1 MHRCLLKTLYLV
13 SAGHKGEWLM
23 KFSDFTKPELEKII
37 LNANFTDDEERI
49 FNLLSRGFSVLEVS
63 QKSGMSE
70 SSVYRR
76 IRIIKVKV
84 EKVRFL

>member
-1 MHRCLLKTLYLV
+1 
-13 SAGHKGEWLM
+13 M

-37 LNANFTDDEERI
+37 LNANFTSDEEQI

-76 IRIIKVKV
+76 TRIIKVKV

>member
-13 SAGHKGEWLM
+13 SAG
-23 KFSDFTKPELEKII
+23 D
-37 LNANFTDDEERI
+37 
-49 FNLLSRGFSVLEVS
+49 NLLSRGFSVLEVS

>member
-1 MHRCLLKTLYLV
+1 MRM
-13 SAGHKGEWLM
+13 G
-23 KFSDFTKPELEKII
+23 KFLSSLTKPELETIVT
-37 LNANFTDDEERI
+37 NANFTDDEERI